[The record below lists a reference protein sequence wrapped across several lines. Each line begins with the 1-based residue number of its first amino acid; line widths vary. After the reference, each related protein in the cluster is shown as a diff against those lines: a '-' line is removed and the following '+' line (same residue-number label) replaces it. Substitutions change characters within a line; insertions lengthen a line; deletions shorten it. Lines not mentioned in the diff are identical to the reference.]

1 MPSRS
6 TLFSCLYFS
15 LTREDLIVME
25 LSRHPTTVYQAVA
38 AQLEQALHQRY
49 RCGDYLPSEQQLAD
63 HYAVNRHTLRRAVDE
78 LVHKGLLQRRHG
90 VGILVLMRPYNY
102 PLHAQARFSQ
112 NLLEQGS
119 HPTSERLLAVM
130 RPASNEVASAL
141 AVAEGDNVIHLRTLR
156 RVNGVPVCVINHFLP
171 DLSWWTLLQR
181 FNSGSLHDYL
191 SQHTG
196 KHLVRTQTR
205 ISTRRAQA
213 KECKQ
218 LEIALQ
224 SPLLCVRTLN
234 KTTDGAMA
242 EYSVSVTRGDM
253 IELTLEH

>member
-1 MPSRS
+1 
-6 TLFSCLYFS
+6 
-15 LTREDLIVME
+15 ME
-25 LSRHPTTVYQAVA
+25 ISRHPTTVYQAVA
-38 AQLEQALHQRY
+38 AQLEQALQERY

-63 HYAVNRHTLRRAVDE
+63 HYEVNRHTLRRAVDE
-78 LVHKGLLQRRHG
+78 LVNKGLLQRRHG
-90 VGILVLMRPYNY
+90 VGILVLMRPYDY

-119 HPTSERLLAVM
+119 HPTSERLLAVL
-130 RPASNEVASAL
+130 RPASGDVASAL
-141 AVAEGDNVIHLRTLR
+141 AINEGDNVIHLRTLR

-171 DLSWWTLLQR
+171 ELSWWPTIQQ
-181 FNSGSLHDYL
+181 FQNGSLHDFMQ
-191 SQHTG
+191 QHLGLDLT
-196 KHLVRTQTR
+196 RSQTR

-234 KTTDGAMA
+234 KHRDGQVA
-242 EYSVSVTRGDM
+242 EYSVSLTRGDM
-253 IELTLEH
+253 IELTLEHE

>member
-1 MPSRS
+1 
-6 TLFSCLYFS
+6 
-15 LTREDLIVME
+15 ME
-25 LSRHPTTVYQAVA
+25 ISRHPTTVYQAVA
-38 AQLEQALHQRY
+38 AQLEQALQERY

-63 HYAVNRHTLRRAVDE
+63 HYEVNRHTLRRAVDE
-78 LVHKGLLQRRHG
+78 LVNKGLLQRRHG
-90 VGILVLMRPYNY
+90 VGILVLMRPYDY

-119 HPTSERLLAVM
+119 HPTSERLLAVL
-130 RPASNEVASAL
+130 RPASSDVASAL
-141 AVAEGDNVIHLRTLR
+141 AINEGDNVIHLRTLR

-171 DLSWWTLLQR
+171 ELSWWPTIQQ
-181 FNSGSLHDYL
+181 FQNGSLHDFMQ
-191 SQHTG
+191 QHLGLDLT
-196 KHLVRTQTR
+196 RSQTR

-234 KTTDGAMA
+234 KHRDGQVA
-242 EYSVSVTRGDM
+242 EYSVSLTRGDM
-253 IELTLEH
+253 IELTLEHE

>member
-1 MPSRS
+1 
-6 TLFSCLYFS
+6 
-15 LTREDLIVME
+15 ME
-25 LSRHPTTVYQAVA
+25 ISRHPTTVYQAVA
-38 AQLEQALHQRY
+38 AQLEQALQERY

-63 HYAVNRHTLRRAVDE
+63 HYEVNRHTLRRAVDE
-78 LVHKGLLQRRHG
+78 LVNKGLLQRRHG
-90 VGILVLMRPYNY
+90 VGILVLMRPYDY

-119 HPTSERLLAVM
+119 HPTSERLLAVL
-130 RPASNEVASAL
+130 RPASSDVASAL
-141 AVAEGDNVIHLRTLR
+141 AINEGDNVIHLRTLR

-171 DLSWWTLLQR
+171 ELSWWPTMQQ
-181 FNSGSLHDYL
+181 FQNGSLHDFMQQNL
-191 SQHTG
+191 GLDLTRS
-196 KHLVRTQTR
+196 QTR

-234 KTTDGAMA
+234 KHRDGQVA
-242 EYSVSVTRGDM
+242 EYSVSLTRGDM
-253 IELTLEH
+253 IELTLEHE